1 MTGAQSRLLNVGA
14 RVRWRD
20 DQNDL
25 GIVTEKDW
33 AGVTVKWDSRSDQSI
48 LHNDM
53 ADVGMVSK
61 K

>member
-25 GIVTEKDW
+25 GTITEKDW
-33 AGVTVKWDSRSDQSI
+33 AGVTVKWDSRSEQSI

-53 ADVGMVSK
+53 AGVGMVSK